1 MKCLN
6 ALGES
11 WPIEKKNPQNGA
23 SCAWSWVTW
32 LWKALDAKPLTPG
45 QFQRLS
51 FDTFSPSVHG
61 IGEKNNLFDE
71 TLRTRKFST
80 GFFLGLV
87 PTKFRGFRK
96 SICFE
101 FLSLRFEVIAAQSK
115 TIETKW
121 VVKQEISG
129 VTKQRHSA
137 NLRPITCHS
146 EIEWR
151 LAQRSWANVDSIS
164 DLLVKNWWSVLALW
178 HWTASAF
185 RQHLNFNLKL

>member
-1 MKCLN
+1 MDRKLVFVQKKHLKMAYFCLHESGLPDFGRPWTPNRWHQVNFSGWALILFPPPCTELVKKIIFLMK
-6 ALGES
+6 
-11 WPIEKKNPQNGA
+11 
-23 SCAWSWVTW
+23 
-32 LWKALDAKPLTPG
+32 
-45 QFQRLS
+45 
-51 FDTFSPSVHG
+51 PSVP
-61 IGEKNNLFDE
+61 ENFQQD
-71 TLRTRKFST
+71 
-80 GFFLGLV
+80 FFWGSY
-87 PTKFRGFRK
+87 PRN
-96 SICFE
+96 SEDSDCFE

-151 LAQRSWANVDSIS
+151 VAQRSWANVHSIS